1 MKIDITL
8 LERDI
13 REAGHIA
20 ARAEGVGHDAAWA
33 TEAGHDP
40 FLQAYS
46 AIERTTSIDIG
57 TAIAVAFARTP
68 MTVAYSAWNLAQAS
82 DGRFT
87 LGLGSQIKPH
97 IEKRYSMPWGKPVA
111 QMREFLVALDAIW
124 TSWRTGEPLDHRGE
138 YYTHRLM
145 SPFWVPS
152 PHEHRIPVYLA
163 AVGPRMTELAGER
176 CDGILMHAFTNR
188 PFLESVALPAL
199 DRGIATAG
207 KTTADVE
214 VSLPLFMIMG
224 DTDEELAT
232 RRHDAAQQLA
242 FYASTPAYA
251 PVLEAVGY
259 GDVQPE
265 LTQLSKRGEWD
276 AMADLFDDEL
286 LGHFAI
292 IGAPEQMPE
301 LSRQHVG
308 PRVQRTSSYFGWPID
323 DPDRLRSILDR
334 FHQQQSQPVQKDIDT

>member
-124 TSWRTGEPLDHRGE
+124 TSWRTGEPLDHPGV
-138 YYTHRLM
+138 
-145 SPFWVPS
+145 S
-152 PHEHRIPVYLA
+152 
-163 AVGPRMTELAGER
+163 R
-176 CDGILMHAFTNR
+176 CGRASH
-188 PFLESVALPAL
+188 
-199 DRGIATAG
+199 DRTC
-207 KTTADVE
+207 
-214 VSLPLFMIMG
+214 
-224 DTDEELAT
+224 
-232 RRHDAAQQLA
+232 RRTL
-242 FYASTPAYA
+242 
-251 PVLEAVGY
+251 
-259 GDVQPE
+259 
-265 LTQLSKRGEWD
+265 
-276 AMADLFDDEL
+276 
-286 LGHFAI
+286 
-292 IGAPEQMPE
+292 
-301 LSRQHVG
+301 
-308 PRVQRTSSYFGWPID
+308 
-323 DPDRLRSILDR
+323 
-334 FHQQQSQPVQKDIDT
+334 